1 VTSLAGATIRLW
13 IATAAVIVLVV
24 VVWKIIDYR
33 MRPPPPP
40 SGEVRNE
47 ANGEK

>member
-1 VTSLAGATIRLW
+1 VTSLTGATIRLW

-33 MRPPPPP
+33 MQPPPPP
-40 SGEVRNE
+40 SGEVIGE
-47 ANGEK
+47 VKGEK